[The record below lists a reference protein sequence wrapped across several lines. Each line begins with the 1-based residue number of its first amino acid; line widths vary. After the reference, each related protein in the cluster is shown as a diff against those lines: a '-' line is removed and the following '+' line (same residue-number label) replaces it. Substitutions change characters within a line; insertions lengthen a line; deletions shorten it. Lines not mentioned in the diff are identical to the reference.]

1 MGPPAFTLESWHEG
15 HITIGITVT
24 IHSSRQEALQF
35 THYSFR
41 WQHEWVCRGRGG
53 SPFSMYE
60 PKHRGCSIDGEA
72 SHPLFIKPST
82 EFVSLLGQGH
92 FSQPQTGCS
101 WVLESVRF
109 DFLCSRG
116 CLLLCC
122 TILSLR
128 SSFPCGLEYWIP
140 HSTFGSSEHG
150 ASTALQVDT
159 GECQWEALACGDTG
173 AVVPRAGYTFMMAA
187 LLKWHLVTAT
197 RVTGVECDF
206 T

>member
-1 MGPPAFTLESWHEG
+1 MKATSPLGSQSPFIVPDRKL
-15 HITIGITVT
+15 
-24 IHSSRQEALQF
+24 SSSHTTA
-35 THYSFR
+35 S
-41 WQHEWVCRGRGG
+41 GG
-53 SPFSMYE
+53 STDGCVEGEVGTRSLCMNPS
-60 PKHRGCSIDGEA
+60 RGCSIDGEA
-72 SHPLFIKPST
+72 CHPLFIKPST

-101 WVLESVRF
+101 WFLESVRF

-122 TILSLR
+122 TILSLG
-128 SSFPCGLEYWIP
+128 SSFPCGLEYRIP
-140 HSTFGSSEHG
+140 HSTFGSSDHD

-173 AVVPRAGYTFMMAA
+173 AVVPRAEYTFMMAA